1 MTVVK
6 HNILNDIA
14 VIEISNPPV
23 NAISAAVRIELL
35 ETVNKLSVEKNI
47 KAIVI
52 TAPERLI
59 PGIKANIWNKPINKT
74 DLIFK
79 SVEIFRSILLWSA
92 KKSMSPKNSVVD
104 AITFVFLKRWIN
116 SVEYKIYPKNI
127 KGKEPIIIKLN
138 NLLLFLR
145 SNSSFLK

>member
-47 KAIVI
+47 KADDAEKIVHAQCS
-52 TAPERLI
+52 T
-59 PGIKANIWNKPINKT
+59 
-74 DLIFK
+74 
-79 SVEIFRSILLWSA
+79 
-92 KKSMSPKNSVVD
+92 
-104 AITFVFLKRWIN
+104 
-116 SVEYKIYPKNI
+116 
-127 KGKEPIIIKLN
+127 
-138 NLLLFLR
+138 
-145 SNSSFLK
+145 